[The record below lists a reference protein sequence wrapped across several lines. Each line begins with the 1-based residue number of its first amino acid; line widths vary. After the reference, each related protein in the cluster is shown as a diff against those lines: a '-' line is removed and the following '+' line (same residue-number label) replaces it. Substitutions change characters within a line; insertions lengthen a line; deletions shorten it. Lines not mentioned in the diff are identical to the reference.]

1 MINFSMNNR
10 EEGSEKIVKI
20 NIFLYLYCNKTC
32 MRLEIKTVII
42 DDEPHVISSLE
53 AVINDYLPEL
63 NIIGAFDNPL
73 KALAELPSLNPDLIF
88 LDISMTQMSG
98 FELLDNIKE
107 LNFKVIFITSF
118 DEYAIK
124 AFRYSAVDY
133 ILKPIDLD
141 ILIDAVSKVVK
152 SANKGT
158 YTDHSYGKLLDYI
171 NTNNIQQ
178 KIVVPT
184 KNEVFYLLPNDI
196 IYVSAEGSY
205 AKIFLNDNSPI
216 LVSKTLK
223 DIESQISFD
232 NFLRIH
238 KSFLINVNFVK
249 KFLKTDGGSVQMTNG
264 DQIPISKRR
273 RIEFNKKMGL

>member
-1 MINFSMNNR
+1 MNNR